1 MAQHPDFGEP
11 GDLEDLPLL
20 AGADDA
26 SWSFTAEDGAVRKIE
41 VRNPRL
47 RSGNAGVRL
56 AAAIEGIG
64 VARITAT
71 FCEAALARGEL
82 VRVAA
87 RWQCEPLKI
96 YALLP
101 GRKLV
106 PAKVR
111 VFLDALEDERA
122 RRGTGR

>member
-1 MAQHPDFGEP
+1 MARHPEIAAP
-11 GDLEDLPLL
+11 EDLNELPLL
-20 AGADDA
+20 AGAEDT
-26 SWSFTAEDGAVRKIE
+26 SWSFAGDDGAAHELEI
-41 VRNPRL
+41 RNPRL

-56 AAAIEGIG
+56 EAAIQGLG

-71 FCEAALARGEL
+71 FCAQALAAGQL
-82 VRVAA
+82 VRLLPQWECA
-87 RWQCEPLKI
+87 PLRI

-111 VFLDALEDERA
+111 VFLDALEAERDA
-122 RRGTGR
+122 A